1 MNISRSK
8 ICMMRKPLGWQ
19 EVITGQCPETK
30 RESVNYQLEERFYW
44 HRASQTINNERTTV
58 IVGDCII
65 KNVQGIK
72 LAKTVGQRVVIKPFP
87 EPQFATCVC
96 IYIVPTIDKSPHQ
109 ICLHVGTNDLKS
121 STPSDVADAII
132 DLASERGWECFRVWN
147 SYIWTNCKDADY
159 CDAVKAVNKRL
170 KQFCNQ
176 NNWKLISYA
185 NNSSK
190 GLNKGVLHLNREG
203 NELLQKNFVNFMR
216 SNWFPNSNSS
226 FSKVA
231 RISRQRSSFG

>member
-1 MNISRSK
+1 MEDRYDSLEREAKSIQDENESLMIALKLLNNEINMNISMSK

-19 EVITGQCPETK
+19 EVITRQCPETK

-65 KNVQGIK
+65 KNVQAIK

-87 EPQFATCVC
+87 GATIRDVRLHV
-96 IYIVPTIDKSPHQ
+96 VPTINKSPHQ
-109 ICLHVGTNDLKS
+109 ICLHVGTNDLRS

-147 SYIWTNCKDADY
+147 SYIWTNCKEWWLP
-159 CDAVKAVNKRL
+159 RRRQSG
-170 KQFCNQ
+170 KQT
-176 NNWKLISYA
+176 
-185 NNSSK
+185 SK
-190 GLNKGVLHLNREG
+190 TI
-203 NELLQKNFVNFMR
+203 LQPK
-216 SNWFPNSNSS
+216 
-226 FSKVA
+226 
-231 RISRQRSSFG
+231 